1 MRLTPVFKILAAAA
15 LAASLAACVTHT
27 GAPRTSSYPATYP
40 GTTSYP
46 YPAAAA
52 PAPAYVQYGRV
63 SNVEFMRTQ
72 QPGSTSGAGAVLG
85 GVVGGVLGHQIG
97 KGTGRDVATVAGAV
111 GGALVGNTIERNRA
125 PGSVSEFYR
134 VSVQL
139 DNGTMR
145 AFDYATAPNVRIGD
159 RVRIENDQLYR

>member
-1 MRLTPVFKILAAAA
+1 MRSSCVPKLMATALIAA
-15 LAASLAACVTHT
+15 LAACA
-27 GAPRTSSYPATYP
+27 GNAPRTSSYPA
-40 GTTSYP
+40 P
-46 YPAAAA
+46 YPAASSYPTA
-52 PAPAYVQYGRV
+52 PTYVQYGRV
-63 SNVEFMRTQ
+63 TNVEFMRTQ
-72 QPGSTSGAGAVLG
+72 QPGSTSGAGAVIG

-111 GGALVGNTIERNRA
+111 GGALVGNTIEQNRT

-145 AFDYATAPNVRIGD
+145 AFDYASAPNVRIGD

>member
-1 MRLTPVFKILAAAA
+1 MRSTCVLKFMATTVVIAT
-15 LAASLAACVTHT
+15 LAACASD
-27 GAPRTSSYPATYP
+27 APRTSSYPA
-40 GTTSYP
+40 S
-46 YPAAAA
+46 YPAATGY
-52 PAPAYVQYGRV
+52 PTAPAYVQYGRV

>member
-1 MRLTPVFKILAAAA
+1 MRFVHALKGLALTA
-15 LAASLAACVTHT
+15 LAASLAACVSYS
-27 GAPRTSSYPATYP
+27 GSPRTTSYPATTTYP
-40 GTTSYP
+40 
-46 YPAAAA
+46 AA

-63 SNVEFMRTQ
+63 TNVEFMRTQ
-72 QPGSTSGAGAVLG
+72 QQGSTSGAGAVIG
-85 GVVGGVLGHQIG
+85 GVVGGVLGHQVG

-111 GGALVGNTIERNRA
+111 GGALVGNTIEKSRT

-145 AFDYATAPNVRIGD
+145 AFDYASAPNVRIGD
-159 RVRIENDQLYR
+159 RVRVENDQLYR